1 MLVYTY
7 SAPPAAAAADTTAP
21 TPVVAVVDDDIRLTT
36 EELVWNAKG
45 KLMTNGPA
53 SYKIPAI
60 ADMPIDLRVKLVEN
74 RKNPEQTVFH
84 SKAVGE
90 PPFMLGI
97 AAFCAIKDAVA
108 SLADYKVQPQIDA
121 PATPERVLWGV
132 EQLRKLKQSA
142 QAAASI
148 AAEPA

>member
-1 MLVYTY
+1 M
-7 SAPPAAAAADTTAP
+7 
-21 TPVVAVVDDDIRLTT
+21 
-36 EELVWNAKG
+36 EELVWNDKG

-60 ADMPIDLRVKLVEN
+60 TDMPMDLRVKLVEN
-74 RKNPEQTVFH
+74 RKNPEDTVFH

-97 AAFCAIKDAVA
+97 AVWCAIKDAVA
-108 SLADYKVQPQIDA
+108 SLADYRVQPAIDA

-132 EQLRKLKQSA
+132 EQMKKLQASA
-142 QAAASI
+142 KPVAVATV
-148 AAEPA
+148 EPA

>member
-1 MLVYTY
+1 MGW
-7 SAPPAAAAADTTAP
+7 
-21 TPVVAVVDDDIRLTT
+21 LTM

-74 RKNPEQTVFH
+74 RKNPEDTVFH

-97 AAFCAIKDAVA
+97 AAWCALKDAVA

-132 EQLRKLKQSA
+132 EQMRKLKA
-142 QAAASI
+142 TAKAAS
-148 AAEPA
+148 AALVETA